1 MSFKGLV
8 GSSRQWLKQNTK
20 IQTGGHVDT
29 LTLTWTK
36 IEKKS
41 TQEKRANNN
50 NYKILNHFSC
60 LLCAPLTRSD
70 LTVTWG
76 AHNKK
81 TAQSHQ
87 KKTQCK
93 W

>member
-1 MSFKGLV
+1 MMLKIV
-8 GSSRQWLKQNTK
+8 WLAHLIYRSPNPNP
-20 IQTGGHVDT
+20 D
-29 LTLTWTK
+29 
-36 IEKKS
+36 EKN
-41 TQEKRANNN
+41 TQEKRANIKNN
-50 NYKILNHFSC
+50 NYKILNHIFCS
-60 LLCAPLTRSD
+60 LCAPLTRSD

-87 KKTQCK
+87 KKTLCM